1 MWIGQRCLG
10 VNVAGGRPSKYKE
23 EFDIQAEKLTKLGAT
38 DAELADFFQ
47 VTISTLSLWK
57 VKHPTFSDALKLG
70 KEVADKR
77 VEEALYNRALG
88 YSHEDTDIRVVDGAI
103 METPMIKHYPPDTTA
118 AIFWLKNRRPDEWRD
133 KRDIEHSGSIKF
145 DDLTD
150 EDIDRR
156 IAALQAAKD

>member
-1 MWIGQRCLG
+1 M
-10 VNVAGGRPSKYKE
+10 AGGRPSKYKDE
-23 EFDIQAEKLTKLGAT
+23 YVSQARKLTALGAT
-38 DAELADFFQ
+38 DAELADFFS
-47 VTISTLSLWK
+47 VTISTVSLWK
-57 VKHPTFSDALKLG
+57 VKHPEFSEALKLG

-118 AIFWLKNRRPDEWRD
+118 AIFWLKNRKPDEWRD

>member
-1 MWIGQRCLG
+1 M
-10 VNVAGGRPSKYKE
+10 AGGRPSKYKP
-23 EFDIQAEKLTKLGAT
+23 EFVKQAEKLCRLGAT
-38 DAELADFFQ
+38 DAEMADFFQ
-47 VTISTLSLWK
+47 VTLSTLSLWK
-57 VKHPTFSDALKLG
+57 VKHQEFSEALKLG

-118 AIFWLKNRRPDEWRD
+118 AIFWLKNRKPDEWRD

-150 EDIDRR
+150 DDIDRR
-156 IAALQAAKD
+156 IAAIQAAKD